1 MRATCI
7 MMGEDEGVDSEA
19 PLRVRASPLQAA
31 GRLGCCQC
39 ARSPGRIR
47 SPGGPRAGRRQRRQ
61 GRYQQGGDSGSFNTG
76 QHWPALAEWRPRPG
90 PAPGQRASD
99 LEVSLPD
106 SAGLRH

>member
-19 PLRVRASPLQAA
+19 PLRARTRPLQAA

-39 ARSPGRIR
+39 AWSPGRIR
-47 SPGGPRAGRRQRRQ
+47 GPGGPRASRRQRRQ

-76 QHWPALAEWRPRPG
+76 QHWPHWQNGGPG

-106 SAGLRH
+106 SAGLRQ